1 MTEIHDIL
9 AEYADGFIDG
19 SVNIADLL
27 AKHDI
32 ASDSELYHLL
42 ELARE
47 LEESLVGVEPSAKF
61 IRNLRKELTQES
73 DPLLHWLLHAP
84 AVRVAAGIG
93 GITVAAGIVWYAKR
107 AGLDVKLRRDVL
119 SGLTGSKPDSSSVLV
134 S

>member
-19 SVNIADLL
+19 SVSVADLL

-32 ASDSELYHLL
+32 ATDSELYELL
-42 ELARE
+42 ELALQ
-47 LEESLVGVEPSAKF
+47 LEESLVTVEPSAKF
-61 IRNLRKELTQES
+61 IRNLRKELTQDS
-73 DPLLHWLLHAP
+73 DPILHWLLHAP

-93 GITVAAGIVWYAKR
+93 GITVAAGIVWYAKK

-119 SGLTGSKPDSSSVLV
+119 ASLTGKSDSSSVLV